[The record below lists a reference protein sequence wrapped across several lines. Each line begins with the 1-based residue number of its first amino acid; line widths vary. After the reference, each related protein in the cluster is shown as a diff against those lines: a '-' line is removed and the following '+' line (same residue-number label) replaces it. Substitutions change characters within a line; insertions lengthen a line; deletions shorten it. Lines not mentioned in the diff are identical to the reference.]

1 MGISQSLDIL
11 DNGVHCPIDNMK
23 PAVFVVLAVVGL
35 SAAAPQPD
43 HGRSHGSGYQTQQ
56 KCHTTYKTIY
66 ETVYEEKCNTVYE
79 TDYTTEYK
87 KECSTYYD
95 TTYETACETSYKKEC
110 YGYGYDKKCKSVP
123 VEKCH
128 QVPKQIPRESC
139 QDIPIQVP
147 VQVPRQVCESIPK
160 QVAKQIP
167 EKKCDSYGHG
177 HSSSSGYPH
186 H

>member
-1 MGISQSLDIL
+1 MGISQSLAIL
-11 DNGVHCPIDNMK
+11 DNGVHCPIDNMM

-35 SAAAPQPD
+35 SAAAPQPS
-43 HGRSHGSGYQTQQ
+43 HGHGSGYQTKQQ
-56 KCHTTYKTIY
+56 CHTTYKTIY
-66 ETVYEEKCNTVYE
+66 E
-79 TDYTTEYK
+79 TEYK

-95 TTYETACETSYKKEC
+95 TIYETACETSYKKEC

-139 QDIPIQVP
+139 KDIPIQVP
-147 VQVPRQVCESIPK
+147 VQVPREVCESIPK

-177 HSSSSGYPH
+177 HSSGYPH